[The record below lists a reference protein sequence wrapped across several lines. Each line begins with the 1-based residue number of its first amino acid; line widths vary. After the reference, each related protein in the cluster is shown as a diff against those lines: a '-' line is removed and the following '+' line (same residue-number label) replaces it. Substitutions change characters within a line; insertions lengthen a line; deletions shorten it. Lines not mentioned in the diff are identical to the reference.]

1 MAVPPSIDIG
11 DDERFSRAIA
21 LFNEREYAEAA
32 DLFEEL
38 FFEAVL
44 GEVELARALLQ
55 IATGA
60 HHVERGQ
67 RRVAI
72 ERIDEGLIAL
82 RAVSDSRG
90 IDLAK
95 LSEAV
100 AEFVAWIEDQRSVPP
115 APWPSIVR
123 R

>member
-1 MAVPPSIDIG
+1 VTPSTDIG
-11 DDERFSRAIA
+11 DDERFSRAIV
-21 LFNEREYAEAA
+21 LFNAREYEEAA

-90 IDLAK
+90 IDVPRLEE
-95 LSEAV
+95 SV
-100 AEFVAWIEDQRSVPP
+100 ARFVEWIGDARSVSP

-123 R
+123 G

>member
-1 MAVPPSIDIG
+1 MTPSIDIG
-11 DDERFSRAIA
+11 DDERFARAIA
-21 LFNEREYAEAA
+21 LFNEREYADAA

-82 RAVSDSRG
+82 RAVTDPRG
-90 IDLAK
+90 IDLQR
-95 LSEAV
+95 LSEEV
-100 AEFVAWIEDQRSVPP
+100 AAFVAWIDDPRSVPP

>member
-1 MAVPPSIDIG
+1 VKPAPDIG
-11 DDERFSRAIA
+11 DDERFARAIA
-21 LFNEREYAEAA
+21 LFNEREYADAA

-38 FFEAVL
+38 FFEAVF

-82 RAVSDSRG
+82 RAVRDSRG
-90 IDLAK
+90 IDVPRL
-95 LSEAV
+95 EDEV
-100 AEFVAWIEDQRSVPP
+100 AAFVAWINDPRSVSPT
-115 APWPSIVR
+115 PWPSIVR

>member
-1 MAVPPSIDIG
+1 MPCVDIG

-60 HHVERGQ
+60 HHIERGQ

-72 ERIDEGLIAL
+72 ERIDQGLIAL
-82 RAVSDSRG
+82 RLVGDSRG
-90 IDLAK
+90 IDVSRLNG
-95 LSEAV
+95 EV
-100 AEFVAWIEDQRSVPP
+100 AEFVAWINDTRSVPP
-115 APWPSIVR
+115 VPWPSIVR
-123 R
+123 N

>member
-1 MAVPPSIDIG
+1 MTPNADIG
-11 DDERFSRAIA
+11 DDERFSRAIE
-21 LFNEREYAEAA
+21 LFNEREYADAA

-72 ERIDEGLIAL
+72 ERIDEGVIAL
-82 RAVSDSRG
+82 RAVGDSRG
-90 IDLAK
+90 IDVEK
-95 LSEAV
+95 LGEEV
-100 AEFVAWIEDQRSVPP
+100 AAFVSWIKDPRSVAPV
-115 APWPSIVR
+115 PWPSIVR
-123 R
+123 Q